1 MPWLIRQDEAADD
14 EDGRRGLLYVHI
26 PRCGGT
32 SMSHQFRVPQRSRE
46 GRFCLGRLTMRF
58 FFYRYQLYETANFP
72 WRTWETL
79 WALTSFI
86 AGVTIFALLPGYH
99 RECAQAAPFADWEVP
114 LCSLGVAPYFLLLHS
129 LFVFFSS
136 TFMATAPGLRLALM
150 RRVNL
155 LVGSVIGMSSPSCLT
170 GVNLDGFLLHLTLP
184 GMLRHGYL
192 TAETL
197 QRAHSFAIV
206 RNPYSRMVSV
216 YLYNRCGECESFAG
230 FVRRWHAAW
239 LQWQARGRPL
249 DEWHVYCHLL
259 PEHVFTHDPAT
270 SAQLVGHIIKQEEL
284 RTIHGA
290 RPAPIFATLPAPVLA
305 AVRGTPKRNARSTGG
320 VPWQHMYTA
329 ETQALVLT
337 MYREDFERF
346 SYEITIPQ
354 RPDLEASPAPPS
366 PRLGG
371 GGGLSLAAMGRGGA
385 GLLRGAGVAGESAVR
400 GVLAGV
406 LGHRKYDRQ
415 GEDSVESSMEM
426 QMAPTAE
433 GIVGGGG
440 CGHDGSKAAASMSF
454 YCTVPFCVLATTS
467 VLLAVSIG
475 AALTIALVSGL
486 ELVAGD

>member
-1 MPWLIRQDEAADD
+1 MPWLIRQDEAADDD

-79 WALTSFI
+79 WALTSLI
-86 AGVTIFALLPGYH
+86 AGVTIYALLPGYH
-99 RECAQAAPFADWEVP
+99 RECAQTSPFADWEVP

-155 LVGSVIGMSSPSCLT
+155 LVGSAIGMNSPECLT
-170 GVNLDGFLLHLTLP
+170 GVNFDGFLLHLTLP

-192 TAETL
+192 TAEAL

-249 DEWHVYCHLL
+249 DEWSVYCHLL

-270 SAQLVGHIIKQEEL
+270 SVQLVRHIIKQEDL

-290 RPAPIFATLPAPVLA
+290 RPAPVFATLPAPVLA
-305 AVRGTPKRNARSTGG
+305 AVRGTPKRNARATA

-337 MYREDFERF
+337 MYRDDFERF
-346 SYEITIPQ
+346 AYEITIPH
-354 RPDLEASPAPPS
+354 RPDLEGASSAPPS

-371 GGGLSLAAMGRGGA
+371 GGGGGFGALAMMGP
-385 GLLRGAGVAGESAVR
+385 VR

-415 GEDSVESSMEM
+415 GEDSQSSMEMQM

-433 GIVGGGG
+433 GVDGGGGGGG
-440 CGHDGSKAAASMSF
+440 CSSEGSKAAAGVAAGSTSF
-454 YCTVPFCVLATTS
+454 FCTVPFCVLATTT
-467 VLLAVSIG
+467 VLLTVSIG
-475 AALTIALVSGL
+475 AALTIALASGL
-486 ELVAGD
+486 ESVGY